1 MGSGT
6 PNLLS
11 PHAEEE
17 EEKEGSAGSPPGQLP
32 LASASLDSDRGRKRR
47 LLPTSRGSTRNH
59 TLHAEPVLLP
69 PPSGS
74 AIPAASP
81 KVGGG
86 AALRGEL
93 RTSEDVRALS
103 LWPGALAGRPAPFLL
118 STSTQAPD
126 SGNAHKQDGRNGG
139 TPLLLSALLC
149 HWSECGVRPAP
160 IGRERCGGG
169 GGAVAAWSQEWATRR
184 EQQPQAPGA
193 SRPEKD
199 FAARGRSLVS
209 SAPFK
214 PSPASQPEPLRT
226 GADRCRDSPG
236 TLLRLHRAISRHHR
250 TLSRLHFVTTPL
262 SIYLSTYIFF

>member
-1 MGSGT
+1 M
-6 PNLLS
+6 
-11 PHAEEE
+11 
-17 EEKEGSAGSPPGQLP
+17 
-32 LASASLDSDRGRKRR
+32 
-47 LLPTSRGSTRNH
+47 
-59 TLHAEPVLLP
+59 
-69 PPSGS
+69 
-74 AIPAASP
+74 
-81 KVGGG
+81 GGG

-93 RTSEDVRALS
+93 RTSGDVRALS
-103 LWPGALAGRPAPFLL
+103 LLPRALAGRPAPFCL

-126 SGNAHKQDGRNGG
+126 SGNAHKQDGRIGG
-139 TPLLLSALLC
+139 NPLLLSALLC

-214 PSPASQPEPLRT
+214 PSPASQPEPLQT
-226 GADRCRDSPG
+226 DADRCRDSPG
-236 TLLRLHRAISRHHR
+236 TLSRLHRAISRHHR
-250 TLSRLHFVTTPL
+250 TLSRLHFVTTPFNIYL
-262 SIYLSTYIFF
+262 SIYFLNLPYHIWGLSPSCRDFAVISP